1 LGNTNAGKK
10 IKEDLLMKLKEIV
23 KELKIIMKEQYILE
37 AEFVKKSI

>member
-10 IKEDLLMKLKEIV
+10 IKEDLLKKLKEII
-23 KELKIIMKEQYILE
+23 KKFKIIMKEQYNLE